1 MEKRFFVEENAVVI
15 GIGDYRVG
23 SFPMAT
29 VGLGSC
35 VALILHDARRSVGGL
50 AHIMLPESRGSPT
63 DRPGKFADTAL
74 CALLG
79 EMEALGCTRGSIVA
93 RLVGGA
99 SMFEYSG
106 TSLNIG
112 ERNVEAIRS
121 LLQGRRLRI
130 DAEETGGKFGRSVI
144 YRPAEGGRTTVKRAD
159 GICFD
164 L

>member
-1 MEKRFFVEENAVVI
+1 MEKRFSVEENAVII

-23 SFPMAT
+23 AFPMAT

-35 VALILHDARRSVGGL
+35 VALILYDPRRSIGGL
-50 AHIMLPESRGSPT
+50 AHVMLPSSRGNT

-74 CALLG
+74 TTLLR
-79 EMEALGCTRGSIVA
+79 EMEALGCVKTSIVA
-93 RLVGGA
+93 KLVGGA

-112 ERNVEAIRS
+112 ERNVEEIRV
-121 LLQGRRLRI
+121 LLQSCRI
-130 DAEETGGKFGRSVI
+130 RIEAEETGGKVGRSVM
-144 YRPAEGGRTTVKRAD
+144 YRPAEGGRITVKRAD
-159 GICFD
+159 GVCLD